1 MAVNDTLFQ
10 LIRSLTPG
18 EKRYFKLYAA
28 RQSEAQ
34 KTNYEKLFDEYNKL
48 PENEPY
54 DEEGFIKKLK
64 RKELGKYFSD
74 DKKHLTQLL
83 LKAMRSFAAEKK
95 AEGRL
100 ADMIQEMNFLIDKGL
115 MDHCAKICEKAW
127 EIADERELT
136 EQKLRLLA
144 IRRIIDRSEFNAGRE
159 SYQNDLRTQEE
170 TALAQL
176 ATEREAIYL
185 YEHVYCLYVMHQMAG
200 RAADIARIYERLD
213 ALGREA
219 GLTFD
224 CINSLIRA
232 KCVILDHRHEYI
244 EALALTRHLIVQW
257 EKKPWRILEMPERY
271 VKLLGNFMVFTSR
284 TGTYEE
290 IGPLIKKLEAIETS
304 EREAAKDVFY
314 LLTFCRLLDCITKK
328 QYTQSL
334 SIIPEIKKGLKDFG
348 TLLTFV
354 QKRTLCTNIC
364 LIYLKNKMYP
374 KVLDEVQE
382 VYALVGRGKE
392 KQHRI
397 EDVRVFEFISHYELG
412 NTELLHYMIRNN
424 QRFFKEHQPE
434 NDFIDN
440 MWKQLMLF
448 VQDTDK
454 PKLAKQ
460 KLKAALLSLPC
471 PDINAALK
479 KELIIWLDG
488 GNG

>member
-1 MAVNDTLFQ
+1 
-10 LIRSLTPG
+10 
-18 EKRYFKLYAA
+18 
-28 RQSEAQ
+28 
-34 KTNYEKLFDEYNKL
+34 
-48 PENEPY
+48 
-54 DEEGFIKKLK
+54 
-64 RKELGKYFSD
+64 
-74 DKKHLTQLL
+74 
-83 LKAMRSFAAEKK
+83 
-95 AEGRL
+95 
-100 ADMIQEMNFLIDKGL
+100 
-115 MDHCAKICEKAW
+115 
-127 EIADERELT
+127 
-136 EQKLRLLA
+136 
-144 IRRIIDRSEFNAGRE
+144 
-159 SYQNDLRTQEE
+159 
-170 TALAQL
+170 
-176 ATEREAIYL
+176 
-185 YEHVYCLYVMHQMAG
+185 
-200 RAADIARIYERLD
+200 
-213 ALGREA
+213 
-219 GLTFD
+219 
-224 CINSLIRA
+224 
-232 KCVILDHRHEYI
+232 
-244 EALALTRHLIVQW
+244 
-257 EKKPWRILEMPERY
+257 
-271 VKLLGNFMVFTSR
+271 MVFTSR

-424 QRFFKEHQPE
+424 QRFFKE
-434 NDFIDN
+434 
-440 MWKQLMLF
+440 QLMLF